1 MTQFRS
7 TKQLVVTAHH
17 PWRKWVITGVLLV
30 AVPLGA
36 WSLFNYGRSRA
47 GFDSVAASHEQHK
60 LRSSI
65 KTLQESNSLLSQQV
79 ADLEREKQVDQQA
92 YAKIKSSLESME
104 DEISELKE
112 EVAFY
117 RGIAA
122 PQDAA
127 QGVRIQNLQ
136 LSGNDSVRGYSY
148 KLVLVQ
154 MTKGRRVTRGKV
166 KLTVQGL
173 MNQTQKEYSFGE
185 LSGQDAVGKFQFKYF
200 GQTEGDIILPADFI
214 PTRVVVHVTVESPKH
229 SEVEEVFAWQDIVT

>member
-1 MTQFRS
+1 MFRS
-7 TKQLVVTAHH
+7 AKQLVVTAYH
-17 PWRKWVITGVLLV
+17 PWRKWMVAGVLLV
-30 AVPLGA
+30 VVPIGA
-36 WSLFNYGRSRA
+36 WSLFDYGRSRA
-47 GFDSVAASHEQHK
+47 GFDSESASREQHQ
-60 LRSSI
+60 LQSNI
-65 KTLQESNSLLSQQV
+65 NALQESNGLLSQQL
-79 ADLEREKQVDQQA
+79 ANLEREKQVDQQA
-92 YAKIKSSLESME
+92 YTEIKSSLESMQN
-104 DEISELKE
+104 EISELKE

-136 LSGNDSVRGYSY
+136 LSGNDSERGYSY

-154 MTKGRRVTRGKV
+154 MTKGKSETRGEV

-173 MNQTQKEYSFGE
+173 LNQVQKEYSFGE
-185 LSGQDAVGKFQFKYF
+185 LAGRDAVGKFQFKYF

-214 PTRVVVHVTVESPKH
+214 PTRVVVHVTVESPKR

>member
-1 MTQFRS
+1 MFRS
-7 TKQLVVTAHH
+7 DKQLVVTAYH
-17 PWRKWVITGVLLV
+17 PWRKWVVVGVLLV

-36 WSLFNYGRSRA
+36 WSLFDYGRSRA
-47 GFDSVAASHEQHK
+47 GFDSVTASREQHK
-60 LRSSI
+60 LQSHI
-65 KTLQESNSLLSQQV
+65 KALQESNGLLSQQL
-79 ADLEREKQVDQQA
+79 ANLEREKQVDQQA
-92 YAKIKSSLESME
+92 YAEIKSSLESMQN
-104 DEISELKE
+104 EISELKE

-136 LSGNDSVRGYSY
+136 LSSNDSERGYSY

-154 MTKGRRVTRGKV
+154 MTKGKRETRGEV

-173 MNQTQKEYSFGE
+173 LNQVQKEYSFGE
-185 LSGQDAVGKFQFKYF
+185 LAGRDAVGKFQFKYF

-214 PTRVVVHVTVESPKH
+214 PTRVVVHVTVEEPKR
-229 SEVEEVFAWQDIVT
+229 SDVEEVFAWQDIVT